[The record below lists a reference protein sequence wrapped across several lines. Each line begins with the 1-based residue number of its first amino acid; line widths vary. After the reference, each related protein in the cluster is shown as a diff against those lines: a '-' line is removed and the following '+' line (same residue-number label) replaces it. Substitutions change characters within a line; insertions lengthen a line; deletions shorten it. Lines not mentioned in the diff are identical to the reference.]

1 MLCIS
6 GSLWTVFAA
15 SRSSLRRKSSKW
27 AWMEIL
33 EVASFQTKPAAAQMG
48 EMFNVVY
55 LNANDS
61 SSRLGA
67 YKVHSNLIIA
77 FNMAC
82 SKLPA
87 STGFPSHWCP
97 LKKWAFTSLSGSL
110 LKFWH
115 GSESMTEGWE
125 TGKKREV
132 FSPGRILLLVRVLFQ
147 EGGYPD

>member
-1 MLCIS
+1 
-6 GSLWTVFAA
+6 
-15 SRSSLRRKSSKW
+15 
-27 AWMEIL
+27 MEIL

-48 EMFNVVY
+48 EMLNVVY

-82 SKLPA
+82 NCLPQLD
-87 STGFPSHWCP
+87 FPVTHAHCRSER
-97 LKKWAFTSLSGSL
+97 AFTSLSGSL

-115 GSESMTEGWE
+115 GSESMTDGWE
-125 TGKKREV
+125 TGEKKKEK
-132 FSPGRILLLVRVLFQ
+132 FSLQAEYSYWSELCSRRVNFQTSKEATVLIRMMLL
-147 EGGYPD
+147 

>member
-1 MLCIS
+1 
-6 GSLWTVFAA
+6 
-15 SRSSLRRKSSKW
+15 
-27 AWMEIL
+27 MEIL

-48 EMFNVVY
+48 EMLNVVY

-82 SKLPA
+82 NCLPQLD
-87 STGFPSHWCP
+87 FPVTHAHCRSER
-97 LKKWAFTSLSGSL
+97 AFTSLSGSL

-115 GSESMTEGWE
+115 SSESMTGGLGNR
-125 TGKKREV
+125 GKKEK
-132 FSPGRILLLVRVLFQ
+132 FSLQAEYSYWSELCSRRVNFQTSKEATVLIRMMLL
-147 EGGYPD
+147 